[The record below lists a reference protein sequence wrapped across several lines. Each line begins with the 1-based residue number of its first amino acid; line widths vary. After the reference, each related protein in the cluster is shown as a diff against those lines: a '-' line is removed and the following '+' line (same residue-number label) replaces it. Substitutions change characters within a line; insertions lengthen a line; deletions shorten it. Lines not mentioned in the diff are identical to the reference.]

1 LDSDHDLVSLILQ
14 LALVLFL
21 VLLNGFFVASEF
33 AMVRVRSTR
42 IAQLTEEGNFR
53 AKLAQ
58 RVLLNLDAYLSATQL
73 GITLASL
80 GLGWVGESVI
90 AELLKPVLDNFHLS
104 NSVLHII
111 SSIIAFIAITFL
123 HIVLGEMAPKSLA
136 IRKAE
141 GTTLLVARPMQIFFV
156 VFQPAIWLL
165 NHSANLILKLLGVP
179 LEKDHQQAHTEEEIR
194 MLVEQSHKSGMIDQT
209 ELSLF
214 DNIFEFT
221 DRVGREV
228 MVPRVNM
235 VCIYVEDE
243 LASNIEI
250 IKESQFTRFPLCG
263 KDKDDIIG
271 IIHIRDVYERIIE
284 SEDVQ
289 LSQIVRPAI
298 LVPETMEI
306 KDILATL
313 QKNKTEM
320 AIVVDEYGGT
330 SGLVTLEDII
340 EEIVGEIQDEFDD
353 ERPFFQQKGV
363 ETSIDA
369 RLLIE
374 EVNDY
379 FHTDIEDDDNDTIGG
394 WVFSRL
400 QEVPK
405 VGKFVEYDGLTFT
418 VQEMDHNSVTRLL
431 VVRKIAPE
439 EDPLVNETNKLEVKH
454 Q

>member
-14 LALVLFL
+14 IALVIFL

-53 AKLAQ
+53 AKIAQ

-90 AELLKPVLDNFHLS
+90 AELLKPVLENFNLS

-156 VFQPAIWLL
+156 VFQPVIWIL
-165 NHSANLILKLLGVP
+165 NHSANLILKFFGVP
-179 LEKDHQQAHTEEEIR
+179 LEPDHQQAHTEEEIR
-194 MLVEQSHKSGMIDQT
+194 MLVEQSHKSGMIDKT

-214 DNIFEFT
+214 DNIFEFA

-235 VCIYVEDE
+235 VCIYVEDD
-243 LASNIEI
+243 LASNIEV

-271 IIHIRDVYERIIE
+271 IIHIRDVYERIIQA
-284 SEDVQ
+284 EDFQ
-289 LSQIVRPAI
+289 LSQMVRPAI

-405 VGKFVEYDGLTFT
+405 VGKVVEYDGLTFT
-418 VQEMDHNSVTRLL
+418 VQEMDHNSVTRLA
-431 VVRKIAPE
+431 VVRKIVPE
-439 EDPLVNETNKLEVKH
+439 EDPLTSETNKLEVNPH
-454 Q
+454 

>member
-1 LDSDHDLVSLILQ
+1 LDSDHDLVSLTLQ
-14 LALVLFL
+14 LAIVAFL

-33 AMVRVRSTR
+33 ALVRVRSTR
-42 IAQLTEEGNFR
+42 IAQLIDEGNSK
-53 AKLAQ
+53 AELAQ
-58 RVLLNLDAYLSATQL
+58 KVLRHLDEYLSATQL

-90 AELLKPVLDNFHLS
+90 AELLKPVLAPFHLS
-104 NSVLHII
+104 SAILHII
-111 SSIIAFIAITFL
+111 SAVIAFLVITFL
-123 HIVLGEMAPKSLA
+123 HIVLGEMAPKSIA

-141 GTTLLVARPMQIFFV
+141 STTLLVARPMQLFFLT
-156 VFQPAIWLL
+156 FKPAIWLL
-165 NHSANLILKLLGVP
+165 NGASNMVLKLLGVP
-179 LEKDHQQAHTEEEIR
+179 PERDHLHAHTEEEIR
-194 MLVEQSHKSGMIDQT
+194 MLVEQSHKSGIIDQA

-235 VCIYVEDE
+235 VCIYVDDDLET
-243 LASNIEI
+243 NIEI

-263 KDKDDIIG
+263 KDKDDILG
-271 IIHIRDVYERIIE
+271 VIHIRDVYEFLISGE
-284 SEDVQ
+284 QFQ

-306 KDILATL
+306 KNILQTL

-379 FHTDIEDDDNDTIGG
+379 FQTNIEDEDNDTIGG
-394 WVFSRL
+394 WVFSQL

-405 VGKFVEYDGLTFT
+405 VGKQVEYDDLLFT

-431 VVRKIAPE
+431 AVRTSTPE
-439 EDPLVNETNKLEVKH
+439 EATANNITTSEA
-454 Q
+454 

>member
-1 LDSDHDLVSLILQ
+1 LDSDPFWLVLQ
-14 LALVLFL
+14 LAFVFFL

-33 AMVRVRSTR
+33 AMVRVRTTR
-42 IAQLTEEGNFR
+42 IAQLNQEGNFR
-53 AKLAQ
+53 AKTAQ
-58 RVLLNLDAYLSATQL
+58 KVLLNLEAYLSAIQL

-90 AELLKPVLDNFHLS
+90 SQLLRPILS
-104 NSVLHII
+104 FFDLSTYVLHIV
-111 SSIIAFIAITFL
+111 SGIIAFSLITFL

-141 GTTLLVARPMQIFFV
+141 ATTLVVARPIHIFFMI
-156 VFQPAIWLL
+156 FRPAIWLL
-165 NHSANLILKLLGVP
+165 NNSANTILRWLSVP
-179 LEKDHQQAHTEEEIR
+179 LERDHQQAHTEEEIR
-194 MLVEQSHKSGMIDQT
+194 MLVEQSHKSGMIDQA

-235 VCIYVEDE
+235 ICIYIEDSLE
-243 LASNIEI
+243 SNIDI

-271 IIHIRDVYERIIE
+271 IVHIRDVYERIIQA
-284 SEDVQ
+284 EDFQ
-289 LSQIVRPAI
+289 LTEIARPAI

-306 KDILATL
+306 KDILQTL

-353 ERPFFQQKGV
+353 ERPPFFQQKGV
-363 ETSIDA
+363 ETSVDA

-379 FHTDIEDDDNDTIGG
+379 FHTDIDDDDNDTIGG

-405 VGKFVEYDGLTFT
+405 VGKIVEYDGLTFT
-418 VQEMDHNSVTRLL
+418 VQEMDHNSVTRLT
-431 VVRKIAPE
+431 VVKKKIPKEQTE
-439 EDPLVNETNKLEVKH
+439 EKEAELKTT
-454 Q
+454 

>member
-1 LDSDHDLVSLILQ
+1 MDSDLVRLILQ

-58 RVLLNLDAYLSATQL
+58 RVLLNLEAYLSATQL

-90 AELLKPVLDNFHLS
+90 ARLLKPILS
-104 NSVLHII
+104 SFQLSESVLHII
-111 SSIIAFIAITFL
+111 SSIIAFFVITFL

-141 GTTLLVARPMQIFFV
+141 STTLLVARPMQIFFYI
-156 VFQPAIWLL
+156 FRPAIWLL
-165 NHSANLILKLLGVP
+165 NYSANAILKLLGVP
-179 LEKDHQQAHTEEEIR
+179 LERDHQQAHTEDEIR

-235 VCIYVEDE
+235 VCIYADNE
-243 LASNIEI
+243 LEANIEI
-250 IKESQFTRFPLCG
+250 IKDSQFTRFPLCG

-271 IIHIRDVYERIIE
+271 IIHIRDVYERIIRASDFRL
-284 SEDVQ
+284 SE
-289 LSQIVRPAI
+289 IIRPAI

-306 KDILATL
+306 KDILQTL

-353 ERPFFQQKGV
+353 ERPFFQQKGL

-379 FHTDIEDDDNDTIGG
+379 FHTDIHDDDNDTIGG

-405 VGKFVEYDGLTFT
+405 VGKIVEYDGLTFT
-418 VQEMDHNSVTRLL
+418 VQEMDHNSVTRL
-431 VVRKIAPE
+431 VVVKKKVPKE
-439 EDPLVNETNKLEVKH
+439 ETDEDEKVEVSNP
-454 Q
+454 